1 LPGGRQPERAAARGT
16 AERGCYPRSTPAN
29 GAKGIAR
36 LRKVMTEK
44 FEVTFSLVDHII
56 LNSYKIVM
64 EGLSN
69 YLGDGYEFVLH
80 SLEDLDHSVVKI
92 INGQHTGRK
101 EGAPITDIALRM
113 SSEIT
118 NHQQNYISYHTRN
131 RKGEPLKA
139 TTIAIRGE
147 RDRVIGLLCI
157 NFYLNTPLFEF
168 ISSLSDATF
177 AKAGFISE
185 NFVENSTELITE
197 IVLQIKKEVDSNKEI
212 PLSLKNKEIISIL
225 YNQGIFNL
233 KDAVAKVSKTLK
245 ISSNTVYMHL
255 RKCQNPS

>member
-1 LPGGRQPERAAARGT
+1 
-16 AERGCYPRSTPAN
+16 
-29 GAKGIAR
+29 
-36 LRKVMTEK
+36 MEK
-44 FEVTFSLVDHII
+44 FEVTFTPVDHII

-69 YLGDGYEFVLH
+69 YLSDGYEFVLH

-113 SSEIT
+113 LSEIT
-118 NHQQNYISYHTRN
+118 SRQQNYISYHTKN

-147 RDRVIGLLCI
+147 QDRVIGLLCI

-168 ISSLSDATF
+168 ISSMSDATL
-177 AKAGFISE
+177 AKADFISE
-185 NFVENSTELITE
+185 NFVENTTELITE
-197 IVLQIKKEVDSNKEI
+197 IVLQIKKEVDSNNGI
-212 PLSLKNKEIISIL
+212 PPSLKNKEIISIL

-245 ISSNTVYMHL
+245 ITSNTVYMHL
-255 RKCQNPS
+255 RKCQNLN